1 MNVSQ
6 HSIFRFLFFHNIC
19 VAFVF
24 NRNLPSCQKVGH
36 GIEGGC
42 LTMSESSNADETLFF
57 GKPVANNTEEVLGST
72 ELPNFSLLEQ
82 QVLANTQAE
91 LDVKRVKDALL
102 GGLKEESEGTK
113 PIDLMTQN
121 VNETSTDP
129 DAPPPS
135 KLSIALAAGSAVGLT
150 SLAALQLPI
159 ISLGAFAAT
168 TFIASRDPIK
178 DEDFLEGDLSGPIS
192 RIVGRA
198 TLDSVEKSKPTVQ
211 AVVRAVVARDEME
224 DLRQQVKDLQKENEQ
239 LKLKLD
245 TIDAVEKQA
254 KKFTMTEL
262 KALAKKDD
270 IKVAGTK
277 AQLMMRLV
285 EAGCLTL
292 DVDSS

>member
-1 MNVSQ
+1 
-6 HSIFRFLFFHNIC
+6 
-19 VAFVF
+19 
-24 NRNLPSCQKVGH
+24 
-36 GIEGGC
+36 
-42 LTMSESSNADETLFF
+42 MSESSNADETLFF

-72 ELPNFSLLEQ
+72 ELPNISLLEQ